1 MFLQDITLVRAKMPS
16 LVRSGDAGIRSQQNA
31 RAIARDMLGQVSANP
46 DPPLLPFDDTWIQ
59 EIKVRVCFFLL
70 LFLLP
75 VLKRSILFSS
85 FTASFVK
92 AWNCSKHF
100 LLFTALQKTQIVYS
114 GNSVGTLVN

>member
-16 LVRSGDAGIRSQQNA
+16 LVRSGDAGIRSQQGA

-92 AWNCSKHF
+92 AWICSKHF